1 MAGQA
6 DIIGDPGRAAPR
18 PMSVRKLR
26 QAEIER
32 RYSTADLLMVFEPSA
47 SYSASDIVGL
57 MRSNGDAVRAAMLEH
72 GGVLFRGF
80 SIPSAQEFQE
90 AIRACGLNMATDY
103 DFGMTKRKQL
113 GKNLFSATDYSQ
125 HLMIPPH
132 CEMAYRAIRPSWLAL
147 YCETAASM
155 YGETPVFDM
164 AQTLVA
170 LPAELQDR
178 LMAGSLTYV
187 RPVPARAGFL
197 NLKRT
202 IEEIFQSTDR
212 EVIEEKAR
220 AMGVETRW
228 LKPDLLEI
236 RTTLPAVVV
245 HPDTGR
251 PCLNIVLGDLSGQE
265 FMFKQFRE
273 RFNKAEWMLIKT
285 LLRMAERSSLSSLNR
300 ILLDGEPL
308 TKQEVGT
315 IFDRLFANA
324 VTFPWR
330 EGDIVMLDTITTAHA
345 RVTYKGRRNILA
357 CFGDLYDVRDL

>member
-6 DIIGDPGRAAPR
+6 GMIAESGTIAPQ
-18 PMSVRKLR
+18 SLSIRKLR
-26 QAEIER
+26 QNEVEPR
-32 RYSTADLLMVFEPSA
+32 HSTADLVTVVEPGA
-47 SYSASDIVGL
+47 SHAGSDIVAL
-57 MRSNGDAVRAAMLEH
+57 MRSNRDAVRAAMLEH

-80 SIPSAQEFQE
+80 AVHSADAFQE
-90 AIRACGLNMATDY
+90 ALRACGLNMATDY

-147 YCETAASM
+147 YCETAPSI

-164 AQTLVA
+164 AQTLA
-170 LPAELQDR
+170 ELPAELRDR
-178 LMAGSLTYV
+178 LMGGSLTYV
-187 RPVPARAGFL
+187 RPVPARPGFL

-212 EVIEEKAR
+212 DVIEEKAR

-228 LKPDLLEI
+228 LKSDLLEI
-236 RTTLPAVVV
+236 RTTLPAVVT
-245 HPDTGR
+245 HPDTGQ
-251 PCLNIVLGDLSGQE
+251 PCLNIVLGDLSGQA
-265 FMFKQFRE
+265 FMFAQFRE
-273 RFNKAEWMLIKT
+273 RYSKPEWFLIKS
-285 LLRMAERSSLSSLNR
+285 LLRMAEKSTLSALNR
-300 ILLDGEPL
+300 ILLNGEPL
-308 TKQEVGT
+308 TGHEVGV

-330 EGDIVMLDTITTAHA
+330 EGDILLLDTITTAHA